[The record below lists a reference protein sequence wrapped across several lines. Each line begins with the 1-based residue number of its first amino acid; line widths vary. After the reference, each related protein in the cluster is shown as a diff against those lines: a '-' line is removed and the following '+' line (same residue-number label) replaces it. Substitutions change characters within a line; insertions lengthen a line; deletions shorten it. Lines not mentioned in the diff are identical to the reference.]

1 MKKILLCAAVLMAA
15 PMAAQAAEDGPWTF
29 RFGVHVVDPDS
40 SNGTLAD
47 GALKADVGSDIKPT
61 FSLEYMLTPNL
72 GIDVL
77 AALPFRH
84 EVKLNGAKA
93 ASVKELPPTVGVN
106 WHFNPAGTVD
116 PFVGIGLNYTR
127 FFSID
132 ETGPLE
138 GTRLTLD
145 DSFGLA
151 AHAGID
157 FALSPSW
164 AVTVD
169 ARWMDIDTRAEV
181 DGARVGTVNI
191 DPLAFGVSAAY
202 RF

>member
-1 MKKILLCAAVLMAA
+1 MNKTLLLAAILAAMPFAA
-15 PMAAQAAEDGPWTF
+15 HAAEDGPWTF
-29 RFGVHVVDPDS
+29 RFGAHMVKPKS
-40 SNGTLAD
+40 GNGTLAA
-47 GALKADVGSDIKPT
+47 GALKADVDDDWRPT

-77 AALPFRH
+77 AALPFSHDVR
-84 EVKLNGAKA
+84 LNGVKA
-93 ASVKELPPTVGVN
+93 AEVRQLPPTVGIN
-106 WHFNPAGTVD
+106 WHFNPGGPVD
-116 PFVGIGLNYTR
+116 PFVGAGVNYTR

-132 ETGPLE
+132 EAGPLD
-138 GTRLTLD
+138 GTRLSLG

-157 FALSPSW
+157 FALSPRW

-169 ARWMDIDTRAEV
+169 ARWMDIDTRVKV
-181 DGARVGTVNI
+181 DGARVGTVSI